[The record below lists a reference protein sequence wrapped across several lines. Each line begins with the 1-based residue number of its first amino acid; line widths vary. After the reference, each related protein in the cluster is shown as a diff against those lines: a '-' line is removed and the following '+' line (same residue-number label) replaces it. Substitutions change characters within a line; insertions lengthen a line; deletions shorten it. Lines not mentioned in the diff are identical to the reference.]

1 MSTAWVPS
9 LEICLIGVACKKCMI
24 QNIYLYSTE
33 ADDASLCRWW
43 GRALNGC
50 CLFKNVCV
58 AQSLGAACRRRGFFH
73 EFVMKCWLTNRKI
86 KKKSWILKA
95 FYFMSWH
102 IKYVGTK
109 SLQLFMCTYYRHLTC
124 VLQRQKVTLCYLE
137 ASQTHITQ
145 RGRCRAYG
153 ITSKHAP
160 GCIHQQLHA
169 LSEWKCIKLW

>member
-86 KKKSWILKA
+86 KKNHEYWKHFTLWVDTLNMLGLKA
-95 FYFMSWH
+95 YSCLCVH
-102 IKYVGTK
+102 IIGTYHAFCRDRK
-109 SLQLFMCTYYRHLTC
+109 SLSATWRPH
-124 VLQRQKVTLCYLE
+124 KHTLHRE
-137 ASQTHITQ
+137 DAAVHMV
-145 RGRCRAYG
+145 
-153 ITSKHAP
+153 
-160 GCIHQQLHA
+160 
-169 LSEWKCIKLW
+169 